1 MSTAIDLAFR
11 RHGLERIRAFEPIEV
26 EGRVCTVVGTVIE
39 GEGVTA
45 RLGSVCRVEPEA
57 GEGGFEAEVVGFR
70 DGRFLLMPLADPD
83 GVAPGARIRV
93 LGRRSRVP
101 SGEACLGRILDGL
114 GRPIDD
120 GPPLDDAPTVA
131 IHRAPE
137 SAVKRDR
144 ISQPLDLG
152 VRAINTFCTV
162 GRGMRLG
169 IFAGSGV
176 GKSTLLGQIARHT
189 KSDINVI
196 ALIGERRREVR
207 EFIERDL
214 GDALERSVVVVSTS
228 DEAPLLRVRAAHAAT
243 AIAESF
249 RDQGHS
255 VLLMMDSVTRFCT
268 ALREIG
274 LAAGEPPTTRGYT
287 PSVFSQLPRLF
298 ERAGT
303 SPTGGSITG
312 LYTVLVEGDD
322 LNEPVAD
329 ASRSLLDG
337 HVALSR
343 RLAERGHFPS
353 IDVLAS
359 VSRVM
364 GDVASEAHIELAR
377 SAREAM
383 ATYAEAEDLISVGA
397 YQSGSDARIDT
408 ARLLHDPLRAFL
420 QQRADDSTSIAA
432 GLDALNQLFGAQP
445 ASASAAGAEP
455 TAGGEA

>member
-1 MSTAIDLAFR
+1 MSAGPDIGFKRACHVRLAN
-11 RHGLERIRAFEPIEV
+11 IEPIEAD
-26 EGRVCTVVGTVIE
+26 GRVCTVVGTTIE
-39 GEGVTA
+39 GEGIPA
-45 RLGSVCRVEPEA
+45 RVGSVCRVEPED
-57 GEGGFEAEVVGFR
+57 GSIPFEAEVVGFR
-70 DGRFLLMPLADPD
+70 DQRFLLMPLGDHH
-83 GVAPGARIRV
+83 GVAPGARLRV
-93 LGRRSRVP
+93 AGRRSRVP
-101 SGEACLGRILDGL
+101 GGDAVLGRVLDGL
-114 GRPIDD
+114 GRPIDG
-120 GPPLDDAPTVA
+120 GPPLDGAPTVSVQ
-131 IHRAPE
+131 RTPE
-137 SAVKRDR
+137 SAVSRER
-144 ISQPLDLG
+144 VTQPLDLG
-152 VRAINTFCTV
+152 VRAINSFCTV

-189 KSDINVI
+189 QADVNVI

-207 EFIERDL
+207 DFIERDL
-214 GDALERSVVVVSTS
+214 GDALAHSVVVVSTS
-228 DEAPLLRVRAAHAAT
+228 DEAPLLRVRAARAAT

-249 RDQGHS
+249 RDQGRS

-287 PSVFSQLPRLF
+287 PSVFSELPRLF

-303 SPTGGSITG
+303 SATGGSITG
-312 LYTVLVEGDD
+312 IYTVLVEGDD

-337 HVALSR
+337 HIALSR

-364 GDVASEAHIELAR
+364 SEVASEAHQRLAR

-397 YQSGSDARIDT
+397 YQSGSDARIDS
-408 ARLLHDPLRAFL
+408 ARLLHEPLRQFL
-420 QQRADDSTSIAA
+420 QQEPAQCTRLAE
-432 GLDALNQLFGAQP
+432 GLDALQQLVGAAPGLATNGQGG
-445 ASASAAGAEP
+445 AS
-455 TAGGEA
+455 

>member
-1 MSTAIDLAFR
+1 MSAALDTGFKRACLS
-11 RHGLERIRAFEPIEV
+11 RIANLEPIEAD
-26 EGRVCTVVGTVIE
+26 GRVCTVVGTMIE
-39 GEGVTA
+39 GEGIPA
-45 RLGSVCRVEPEA
+45 RIGSVCRVEPDDGRA
-57 GEGGFEAEVVGFR
+57 CFEAEVVGFR
-70 DGRFLLMPLADPD
+70 DQRFLLMPLGDHS
-83 GVAPGARIRV
+83 GVAPGARLRV
-93 LGRRSRVP
+93 SGRRSRVP
-101 SGEACLGRILDGL
+101 RGDAVLGRVLDGL
-114 GRPIDD
+114 GRPID
-120 GPPLDDAPTVA
+120 GGLPLDAAPT
-131 IHRAPE
+131 IPLHRPPE
-137 SAVKRDR
+137 SAVTRER
-144 ISQPLDLG
+144 VSQPLDLG
-152 VRAINTFCTV
+152 VRAINSFCTV

-176 GKSTLLGQIARHT
+176 GKSSLLGQIARNT
-189 KSDINVI
+189 QADINVI

-214 GDALERSVVVVSTS
+214 GDALAHSVVIVSTS

-249 RDQGHS
+249 RDDGRA

-274 LAAGEPPTTRGYT
+274 LATGEPPTTRGYT
-287 PSVFSQLPRLF
+287 PSVFSELPRLF

-303 SPTGGSITG
+303 STTGGSVTG
-312 LYTVLVEGDD
+312 IYTVLVEGDD

-364 GDVASEAHIELAR
+364 NDVASDEHIQLAR

-397 YQSGSDARIDT
+397 YQAGSDARIDG

-420 QQRADDSTSIAA
+420 QQEPDDCTRLPE
-432 GLDALNQLFGAQP
+432 GLEALQQIFGSAMPQP
-445 ASASAAGAEP
+445 ARGAE
-455 TAGGEA
+455 A

>member
-1 MSTAIDLAFR
+1 MSTAVDATFKRACLSRIA
-11 RHGLERIRAFEPIEV
+11 GLEPIDAD
-26 EGRVCTVVGTVIE
+26 GRVCSVVGTMIE
-39 GEGVTA
+39 GEGIPA
-45 RLGSVCRVEPEA
+45 HIGSVCRVEPDDGA
-57 GEGGFEAEVVGFR
+57 ACFEAEVVGFR
-70 DGRFLLMPLADPD
+70 DQRFLLMPLGDHQ
-83 GVAPGARIRV
+83 GVAPGARLRV
-93 LGRRSRVP
+93 AGRRSRVP
-101 SGEACLGRILDGL
+101 RGDACLGRILDGL

-120 GPPLDDAPTVA
+120 GLPLDNAPT
-131 IHRAPE
+131 ISLYRAPE
-137 SAVKRDR
+137 SAVTRER
-144 ISQPLDLG
+144 VSQPLDLG
-152 VRAINTFCTV
+152 VRAINSFCTV

-189 KSDINVI
+189 QADVNVI

-207 EFIERDL
+207 DFIERDL
-214 GDALERSVVVVSTS
+214 GDSLSRSVVVVSTS

-249 RDQGHS
+249 RDEGRS

-274 LAAGEPPTTRGYT
+274 LASGEPPTTRGYT

-303 SPTGGSITG
+303 SASGGSITG
-312 LYTVLVEGDD
+312 IYTVLVEGDD

-364 GDVASEAHIELAR
+364 NDVATEGHIKLAR
-377 SAREAM
+377 TAREAM

-397 YQSGSDARIDT
+397 YQSGSDARIDA
-408 ARLLHDPLRAFL
+408 ARTLHEPLRHFL
-420 QQRADDSTSIAA
+420 QQEPASCTRLNE
-432 GLDALNQLFGAQP
+432 GLDALQQIVGGGAGQQ
-445 ASASAAGAEP
+445 AAGGAS
-455 TAGGEA
+455 